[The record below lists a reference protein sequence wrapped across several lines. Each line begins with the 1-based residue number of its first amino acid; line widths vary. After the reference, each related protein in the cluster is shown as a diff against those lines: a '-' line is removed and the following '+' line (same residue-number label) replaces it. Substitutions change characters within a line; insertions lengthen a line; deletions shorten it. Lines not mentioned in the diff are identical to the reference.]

1 MVRKETEIDELH
13 SKTRDN
19 MEDKAE
25 KTYILIVKL
34 NEMRNNNKVLG
45 SAVTILN
52 SSEHFYLMV
61 RFLVRF

>member
-25 KTYILIVKL
+25 KTYSLIVKL
-34 NEMRNNNKVLG
+34 NEMRNNKVLG
-45 SAVTILN
+45 SAVTIFN
-52 SSEHFYLMV
+52 SY
-61 RFLVRF
+61 